1 MCLNIITDLCRLL
14 SQGYSHLYRV
24 FKIIRMSLLPSV
36 VPITS
41 EIVGDVSGVED
52 SFPMTLYDYITR
64 LFEADATH
72 DRENQS
78 SLGQLRY
85 LQGLQK
91 LVYLMI
97 IDDYMTVFLFS
108 FGRK

>member
-36 VPITS
+36 VPIAS
-41 EIVGDVSGVED
+41 EISGDVSTGEE
-52 SFPMTLYDYITR
+52 SFPMTLYDYITQQ
-64 LFEADATH
+64 FEADTTH

-78 SLGQLRY
+78 SLGRIRY

-97 IDDYMTVFLFS
+97 IDDYLTVNQPL
-108 FGRK
+108 